1 MAVLSTGSLLLPD
14 AVVCGR
20 RPASGPYVR
29 QLSHLRRR
37 FAIFPAVEHILRYN
51 RIPRIA
57 ANKEGDMSETPFI
70 SVKGVGHV
78 TMPPDIVV
86 ITFRM
91 SRLDR
96 VYRDSVEGLNERVEK
111 LRSAIVDAD
120 VDRDQLKTTLF
131 NVSPEYEY
139 DRNKRVFK
147 GWRAEHSLRL
157 ELPIDRERLNRVL
170 GAITAADI
178 ESQLNV
184 LFEVRDRAALRE
196 RTLEDATRAARA
208 GAEAIAGA
216 AGCRLGKVLKMDYG
230 WSEVRF
236 KSLQYTLDRD
246 ASALHRESLSA
257 PDIEP
262 EDVDSSD
269 SVTVV
274 WELVGG

>member
-1 MAVLSTGSLLLPD
+1 
-14 AVVCGR
+14 
-20 RPASGPYVR
+20 
-29 QLSHLRRR
+29 
-37 FAIFPAVEHILRYN
+37 
-51 RIPRIA
+51 
-57 ANKEGDMSETPFI
+57 MSETPSI

-91 SRLDR
+91 SRLNR
-96 VYRDSVEGLNERVEK
+96 VYRDSVEELNERVEG
-111 LRSAIVDAD
+111 LRSAIVNAD

-131 NVSPEYEY
+131 NVSPEYEH
-139 DRNKRVFK
+139 DRNKSVFK
-147 GWRAEHSLRL
+147 GWRAQHSLRL

-170 GAITAADI
+170 EAITSADI

-184 LFEVRDRAALRE
+184 QFEVRDRAALRQ

-208 GAEAIAGA
+208 SAEAIAGA

-230 WSEVRF
+230 WSEVYF
-236 KSLQYTLDRD
+236 KSLEYTLDR
-246 ASALHRESLSA
+246 AGSARPHESISA

-262 EDVDSSD
+262 EDVDASD

-274 WELVGG
+274 WELVEG